1 MFPRTLRARRREHF
15 RRFFSR
21 KIGGSEGIYTSPV
34 GDNSK
39 LHINRR
45 IFSIF
50 ISLRQFMRRQ
60 GRAATRAPRQNFV
73 IFIKQTARIGF
84 FYNRPNFFHIFRV
97 IGRVRMFLVQPKAD
111 AFGKFFPFFFVFPNV
126 FPAFLIE
133 SGNAKTFNIL
143 F

>member
-1 MFPRTLRARRREHF
+1 MNVWLSELRLFCRRQNLRSEATRGPR
-15 RRFFSR
+15 
-21 KIGGSEGIYTSPV
+21 KSPA
-34 GDNSK
+34 NAK
-39 LHINRR
+39 FHINRR
-45 IFSIF
+45 VFCIF